1 MKRLAALAAA
11 LALCAPGFAGP
22 ASSGPSSLRQ
32 GAGSATTDTVA
43 GAVSVE
49 VGKGRLIHLARPA
62 ASVFIAD
69 PAVADV
75 QVRSPRLVYLFGR
88 SAGETSFF
96 AIDRADREI
105 ASFPV
110 TVRYD
115 EALLARALA
124 DALPGRSIRASM
136 ANDALVL
143 SGAVET
149 AAEADDAVRIA
160 QRFVTG
166 QDRARI
172 INKIAVTAPTQIN
185 LRVRIAEVSRE
196 VVRHF
201 GFNWQALGSF
211 GDVTLGLATGNPVL
225 AAGGFATRTG
235 GTDSLFGALRTGSL
249 DINGVLDA
257 LDDKGLVTILAEP
270 NLTALSGVPASFLAG
285 GEYPIPVPQDGN
297 IITIEYKRFG
307 VSLAFVATIVDGG
320 RINLNV
326 KPEVSQL
333 SANGALTLNGLT
345 VPALTTRRVETTV
358 DLASGQSFAIAGLLQ
373 STGRQDLRKFPGLG
387 DIPILGELF
396 RSRKFERNETE
407 LVVIVTPYLVRPVAT
422 AALAIPREE
431 KPR

>member
-1 MKRLAALAAA
+1 MIRWAAA
-11 LALCAPGFAGP
+11 AVLMGLA
-22 ASSGPSSLRQ
+22 PSSAAAEMPAMEAASA
-32 GAGSATTDTVA
+32 AGSAPVSDSVGVA
-43 GAVSVE
+43 VE
-49 VGKGRLIHLARPA
+49 VAVGKGRLIRLPRPA

-69 PAVADV
+69 PAIADV

-105 ASFPV
+105 VGFPV
-110 TVRYD
+110 QVRYD
-115 EALLARALA
+115 GALLRAALT
-124 DALPGRSIRASM
+124 DALPGRTLSIGM

-143 SGAVET
+143 GGQVET

-166 QDRARI
+166 NERARI
-172 INKIAVTAPTQIN
+172 INQIAVTAPTQIN

-196 VVRHF
+196 VVRQF

-211 GDVTLGLATGNPVL
+211 GDVTVGLATGNPVL
-225 AAGGFATRTG
+225 TAGGFATRTN
-235 GTDSLFGALRTGSL
+235 GTDSLFGSLRNGSL

-285 GEYPIPVPQDGN
+285 GEYPIPVPQDN
-297 IITIEYKRFG
+297 NVITIEYKRFG

-373 STGRQDLRKFPGLG
+373 SGGRQDLRKFPGLG
-387 DIPILGELF
+387 DVPILGELF
-396 RSRKFERNETE
+396 RSRRFERNETE
-407 LVVIVTPYLVRPVAT
+407 LVVIVTPYLVRPTTA
-422 AALAIPREE
+422 AALAIPKGD
-431 KPR
+431 KPQ